1 MFLRIRHF
9 AHNNLRWRDN
19 FILPDHIARFYWRQ
33 DRYYHDEHLH
43 SVPSKYCGLQDTCYV
58 FTYNLVFVVA
68 IASLVLGLVAGIFTL
83 LLKLYMKCH
92 PGAKLY
98 YYRCQHRWI
107 NWRSGQLAKRRLT
120 SFETN
125 CLGVPFTIHFK
136 DCDDFAYT
144 MYMGKRYSTVEDL
157 LLTRYF
163 FTHIYQA
170 SSVVLLLLAR
180 VLPRKMIRT
189 FNQLFLH
196 WHIDPSAGKLSYPI
210 SCPWYRASAENY
222 KISEATPLV

>member
-1 MFLRIRHF
+1 MEKICWMWSPQQFALARQFHPTRSHRSLLLATKSVLLRRTS
-9 AHNNLRWRDN
+9 ALG
-19 FILPDHIARFYWRQ
+19 A
-33 DRYYHDEHLH
+33 
-43 SVPSKYCGLQDTCYV
+43 KYCGLQDTCYV

-83 LLKLYMKCH
+83 LLKLYKKCH
-92 PGAKLY
+92 PGVSTAGLTGEDGQPAK
-98 YYRCQHRWI
+98 Q
-107 NWRSGQLAKRRLT
+107 QLT

-157 LLTRYF
+157 LLTR
-163 FTHIYQA
+163 
-170 SSVVLLLLAR
+170 

-189 FNQLFLH
+189 FNQLFLR
-196 WHIDPSAGKLSYPI
+196 WHIDPSAGKLSYPL
-210 SCPWYRASAENY
+210 SCPWYGASAENY